1 MYRADEDTWMEG
13 PFRTGALSV
22 DDAFRVLADRR
33 RRLVVTSLL
42 VSVGGVPIDDLVEDV
57 MVHTDVP
64 ADDSADARTRIATEL
79 YHVHLPKLADAGF
92 VEWDRERE
100 FVTPTAYL
108 PALEPLVGG
117 ATLARFYR

>member
-1 MYRADEDTWMEG
+1 MYGTDEDTWMES
-13 PFRTGALSV
+13 PFRSGAVAV

-42 VSVGGVPIDDLVEDV
+42 VSVGGVPVDELVEDV
-57 MVHTDVP
+57 MVHADIL
-64 ADDSADARTRIATEL
+64 ADDPADARTRLATEL

-100 FVTPTAYL
+100 LVTPTAHL
-108 PALEPLVGG
+108 SALEPLVGG
-117 ATLARFYR
+117 TTLARFYR